1 MLKINEISEICFG
14 NSSDYLE
21 PYYKRII
28 EEQNIDEVAFE
39 KILIKHDLEKYYDLL
54 LKEIARRIYLSQYD
68 DISLQPTVTRDIEL
82 IDSLIFLL
90 RENKICLSFTSP
102 SNKINI
108 RDEYNIQM
116 IKRSIVHIIKNGL
129 ELAYVDVNKEL
140 TPKYLEGLKEEILE
154 HSEKS
159 LGAKPQKPIISEI
172 TVRFSLF
179 FKAIEL

>member
-1 MLKINEISEICFG
+1 
-14 NSSDYLE
+14 
-21 PYYKRII
+21 
-28 EEQNIDEVAFE
+28 
-39 KILIKHDLEKYYDLL
+39 
-54 LKEIARRIYLSQYD
+54 
-68 DISLQPTVTRDIEL
+68 
-82 IDSLIFLL
+82 
-90 RENKICLSFTSP
+90 
-102 SNKINI
+102 
-108 RDEYNIQM
+108 M

-179 FKAIEL
+179 FKAIELQSNPQKVNFEKLPTNDIFRLIYDILEVFQLNDNRNISGISIIKSRYVNHIKEEHHFQILNQLKELQNKILQNY